1 LAFDA
6 PVKSSTNFFARDAR
20 GMKLVVGQT
29 VYSPKHRKT
38 GQLLGVTHPQQI
50 CIVRFTES
58 SEIISI
64 AAAQLRVA
72 TWSELR
78 QDEQGE
84 IQRNEAAQPKPLEPS
99 GE

>member
-1 LAFDA
+1 M
-6 PVKSSTNFFARDAR
+6 KSSTNFFARDAR

-29 VYSPKHRKT
+29 VYSPKHKKT

-50 CIVRFTES
+50 CIVRLTES
-58 SEIISI
+58 SEIISV

-78 QDEQGE
+78 QDEQADVL
-84 IQRNEAAQPKPLEPS
+84 REAASAPQPLEPS
-99 GE
+99 GDEQN

>member
-1 LAFDA
+1 M
-6 PVKSSTNFFARDAR
+6 KSSTNFFARDAR

-29 VYSPKHRKT
+29 VYSPKHKKT

-78 QDEQGE
+78 QDEEGE
-84 IQRNEAAQPKPLEPS
+84 VMRAEAEKPLPLEPS
-99 GE
+99 GD

>member
-1 LAFDA
+1 
-6 PVKSSTNFFARDAR
+6 VKSSTNFFARDAR

-29 VYSPKHRKT
+29 VYSPKHKKT

-50 CIVRFTES
+50 CIVRFTET
-58 SEIISI
+58 SEVISI

-84 IQRNEAAQPKPLEPS
+84 VLRAAQAAPQPLEPS